1 MLIGCVLYNIY
12 MNKYKYFGI
21 VAFVALFVASIS
33 TLNTYAATCGGVETS
48 LLDCG
53 SGDSQTLGGVGAL
66 LKLGVQILTGLIG
79 AGAIGAVVYAGI
91 LYTTAGGNSDQT
103 KKAIGLIRNVVIGII
118 AYALMYFLLNW
129 LVPGGVPIL

>member
-1 MLIGCVLYNIY
+1 
-12 MNKYKYFGI
+12 MNKKNYLKTLIFI
-21 VAFVALFVASIS
+21 AVFSVSFISLPAF
-33 TLNTYAATCGGVETS
+33 AATCGGVETS
-48 LLDCG
+48 IISCDP
-53 SGDSQTLGGVGAL
+53 GDSNTLGGVGSL
-66 LKLGVQILTGLIG
+66 LRLGVQILTGLIA

-91 LYTTAGGNSDQT
+91 LYTTAGGSSDQT